1 MNVNLLLSVSAWKLK
16 GLKLKGLLTALC
28 LSSGPF
34 IVLVPVIEGDRNSA
48 ALGGSAIASQPLSTP
63 SQANVQSI
71 PRPIPQTN
79 KTIASIEVRLIDES
93 GMAYP
98 ITPQYAPIQ
107 NNILQTL
114 TLQPGDRYDPFTA
127 KSRLAKLEGT
137 AEQITLTAEATADPE
152 QIALVITAQ
161 QPNEF
166 FYGFGRFPEPTAL
179 RGPLRPDVTDTVS
192 DRAVGF
198 SIGAYGGLANIGNS
212 DQSLTVGL
220 VGGVNALGVELDY
233 TYQLDDSS
241 GLAINFANRRGV
253 ETEFE
258 NGEIDVD
265 TPTGDDPWV
274 HRIGGGVEYFREF
287 SPALSGAV
295 GLSYQRITVRD
306 GAFSDNT
313 FAVDEVGNP
322 LTVSDRGAD
331 DLLTINLVGDFDN
344 RDNPTDPASGS
355 RLLFGIDQSVP
366 IGNASIFF
374 NRISANYT
382 YFLPLNLFGFA
393 PGNRTLVLNAQSG
406 TIIGDAP
413 PYESFSLG
421 GPNSVRGYGRG
432 EVGTGRSFLQ
442 ATAEYRFPIINFS
455 ARQQD
460 ISLGGTL
467 FADFGS
473 DLGSSS
479 AVIGTPAESRDKP
492 GSGFGTGVGLRAVSG
507 FGTGRIELGIN
518 DQSDI
523 NVLFS
528 VGDRF

>member
-1 MNVNLLLSVSAWKLK
+1 VNVNLLLTVSSKKLK
-16 GLKLKGLLTALC
+16 ELELKGLLVTTLC
-28 LSSGPF
+28 LLSGPF
-34 IVLVPVIEGDRNSA
+34 LVLAPA
-48 ALGGSAIASQPLSTP
+48 
-63 SQANVQSI
+63 QANTQSI
-71 PRPIPQTN
+71 SRPAPQTN
-79 KTIASIEVRLIDES
+79 KIIASIEVRLIDES
-93 GMAYP
+93 GTAYP
-98 ITPQYAPIQ
+98 ITAQHALFQ
-107 NNILQTL
+107 SNLLQTL
-114 TLQPGDRYDPFTA
+114 TFQPGDRYDPFLA

-137 AEQITLTAEATADPE
+137 AEQLTLTTAATADP
-152 QIALVITAQ
+152 QQVALVITAQ

-166 FYGFGRFPEPTAL
+166 FYGFGRLPEPTAL

-212 DQSLTVGL
+212 DHSLAVGL

-241 GLAINFANRRGV
+241 GLAVNFANRRGV

-274 HRIGGGVEYFREF
+274 HRIGGGAEYFREF

-306 GAFSDNT
+306 GAFSDDT

-331 DLLTINLVGDFDN
+331 DLLTINLVGDLDY
-344 RDNPTDPASGS
+344 RDNPANPGSGS
-355 RLLFGIDQSVP
+355 RLLFGMDQSIPV
-366 IGNASIFF
+366 GNASTFF
-374 NRISANYT
+374 NRLSANYT

-393 PGNRTLVLNAQSG
+393 EGNRTLVLNAQGG
-406 TIIGDAP
+406 TILGDAP
-413 PYESFSLG
+413 PYEAFSLG
-421 GPNSVRGYGRG
+421 GPDSVRGYGRG

-442 ATAEYRFPIINFS
+442 ASAEYRFPIANFS
-455 ARQQD
+455 ARRQ
-460 ISLGGTL
+460 SVNLGGTL

-473 DLGSSS
+473 DLGSGS

-492 GSGFGTGVGLRAVSG
+492 GSGFGAGVGLRAVTG
-507 FGTGRIELGIN
+507 FGTGRTALGIN
-518 DQSDI
+518 DQGDI
-523 NVLFS
+523 NLLFS